1 MKGTTMPT
9 ERPFT
14 RKETPMRLPSCRLQA
29 SLKLQT
35 ITLLLFITFVAAAC
49 GGNGD
54 STTTT
59 TPDANVTNVTDAQDG
74 TSTSVEPN
82 DGQPQ
87 QPETATQTPANSN
100 TQNNSSFPMTFTNCE
115 KEFTLDSPPERV
127 MLMEAAAPS
136 LLFAAGAMDR
146 VIARIEDFPE
156 EYYTANELE
165 VLNSIPALIEAEHT
179 STGGVEVS
187 REAIIKFNPD
197 IVIGYDTATITHDTL
212 ADVGIQLYVMPPFC
226 DNPPT
231 PSFQSITDE
240 VRFYGELFGT
250 TETANANA
258 AALETIVASSADA
271 PVAEGKTAA
280 ALYVSS
286 DGSAIYAYSSLGM
299 VHPLMEALGMTNV
312 FAELSE
318 RVPEVSI
325 EEVIGRNPEIL
336 VLLYD
341 DFGLTPE
348 EISALVT
355 ELPGAESITA
365 VEQGDVYPLLFN
377 FAEPPTPLVVQGLSE
392 LSSQITE

>member
-1 MKGTTMPT
+1 MKLSMSKLRAVLILLVVGLTASACGNDDDPSTSSTPAPVEAVGAEKAAGTT
-9 ERPFT
+9 EGG
-14 RKETPMRLPSCRLQA
+14 QA
-29 SLKLQT
+29 E
-35 ITLLLFITFVAAAC
+35 A
-49 GGNGD
+49 D
-54 STTTT
+54 
-59 TPDANVTNVTDAQDG
+59 DDG
-74 TSTSVEPN
+74 
-82 DGQPQ
+82 
-87 QPETATQTPANSN
+87 
-100 TQNNSSFPMTFTNCE
+100 FPLTFTNCG
-115 KEFTLDSPPERV
+115 KEFTLDSAPERV
-127 MLMEAAAPS
+127 LLMEAAAPS

-156 EYYTANELE
+156 EYYTADEMA
-165 VLNSIPALIEAEHT
+165 VLDAIPALQAEAT

-187 REAIIKFNPD
+187 LEVIIDYEPD
-197 IVIGYDTATITHDTL
+197 IVIGFDNATITHDAL

-226 DNPPT
+226 DNPPA
-231 PSFQSITDE
+231 PSFESILDE

-250 TETANANA
+250 TDVADASA
-258 AALETIVASSADA
+258 AGLEAAVASAADA
-271 PVAEGKTAA
+271 PVAAGKTSA

-341 DFGLTPE
+341 DTGLTPE

-355 ELPGAESITA
+355 DLPGASSITA
-365 VEQGDVYPLLFN
+365 VAEGAVYPLLFN
-377 FAEPPTPLVVQGLSE
+377 FAEPPTPLVVMGLSV
-392 LSSQITE
+392 LSAEIAH

>member
-1 MKGTTMPT
+1 MRCLRPSTPSMKGNLPVNPPMK
-9 ERPFT
+9 
-14 RKETPMRLPSCRLQA
+14 KETPMKLSLPRSMRRA
-29 SLKLQT
+29 VA
-35 ITLLLFITFVAAAC
+35 LLLAAAFVAAAC
-49 GGNGD
+49 GGSD
-54 STTTT
+54 ES
-59 TPDANVTNVTDAQDG
+59 PAAAQD
-74 TSTSVEPN
+74 
-82 DGQPQ
+82 DG
-87 QPETATQTPANSN
+87 
-100 TQNNSSFPMTFTNCE
+100 FPLTFTNCDT
-115 KEFTLDSPPERV
+115 EFTLDAPPERV

-146 VIARIEDFPE
+146 VIARIESFPE
-156 EYYTANELE
+156 EYYTAEELAL
-165 VLNSIPALIEAEHT
+165 LNDIPALVAQHT
-179 STGGVEVS
+179 STGGVEISV
-187 REAIIKFNPD
+187 EAIIDHDPD
-197 IVIGYDTATITHDTL
+197 IVIGYDTATLTHDAL

-231 PSFQSITDE
+231 PSFESILDE

-250 TETANANA
+250 SETANASA
-258 AALETIVASSADA
+258 DALEAAVASAADA
-271 PVAEGKTAA
+271 PVAEGQTAA

-341 DFGLTPE
+341 DFGLTPD

-355 ELPGAESITA
+355 DLPGADSIAA
-365 VEQGDVYPLLFN
+365 VEQGAVYPLLFN
-377 FAEPPTPLVVQGLSE
+377 WAEPPTPLVVKGLSE
-392 LSSQITE
+392 LSAQITQ

>member
-1 MKGTTMPT
+1 MKKGN
-9 ERPFT
+9 
-14 RKETPMRLPSCRLQA
+14 PM
-29 SLKLQT
+29 KLSALRRRG
-35 ITLLLFITFVAAAC
+35 IALLLVVGCVAAAC
-49 GGNGD
+49 GGSDD
-54 STTTT
+54 S
-59 TPDANVTNVTDAQDG
+59 PAAAGSGADEADAGTAAAEQTDSRPA
-74 TSTSVEPN
+74 
-82 DGQPQ
+82 
-87 QPETATQTPANSN
+87 ATQDDG
-100 TQNNSSFPMTFTNCE
+100 FPLTFTNCDI
-115 KEFTLDSPPERV
+115 EFTLDSPPERV

-156 EYYTANELE
+156 EYYTADEMA
-165 VLNSIPALIEAEHT
+165 VLNDIPALLAEQT

-187 REAIIKFNPD
+187 VEAIIDHDPD
-197 IVIGYDTATITHDTL
+197 IVIGYDTATITHDAL

-231 PSFQSITDE
+231 PSFESILDE

-250 TETANANA
+250 TEIANASA
-258 AALETIVASSADA
+258 AALEAAVASAADA
-271 PVAEGKTAA
+271 PVADGQTSA

-355 ELPGAESITA
+355 DLPGAGSITA
-365 VEQGDVYPLLFN
+365 VEQGALYPLLFN
-377 FAEPPTPLVVQGLSE
+377 YTEPPTPLVVKGLSK
-392 LSSQITE
+392 LSAQITE

>member
-1 MKGTTMPT
+1 MK
-9 ERPFT
+9 
-14 RKETPMRLPSCRLQA
+14 KETPMKLSA
-29 SLKLQT
+29 SRSVRRAVA
-35 ITLLLFITFVAAAC
+35 LLVAVALVAAAC
-49 GGNGD
+49 GGSDGAPATAD
-54 STTTT
+54 SG
-59 TPDANVTNVTDAQDG
+59 TDATVAPTTAAEPADTQPAAAQD
-74 TSTSVEPN
+74 
-82 DGQPQ
+82 DG
-87 QPETATQTPANSN
+87 
-100 TQNNSSFPMTFTNCE
+100 FPLTFTNCDM
-115 KEFTLDSPPERV
+115 EFTLDAPPERV

-156 EYYTANELE
+156 EYYTAEELA
-165 VLNSIPALIEAEHT
+165 VLDGIPALLAEAT

-187 REAIIKFNPD
+187 VEAIIDFDPD
-197 IVIGYDTATITHDTL
+197 IVIGYDTATITHDAL

-231 PSFQSITDE
+231 PSFESILDE

-250 TETANANA
+250 AETANASA
-258 AALETIVASSADA
+258 AALEAAVASAADA
-271 PVAEGKTAA
+271 PVAEGQTAA

-341 DFGLTPE
+341 DFGLAPD

-355 ELPGAESITA
+355 DLPGAGSITA
-365 VEQGDVYPLLFN
+365 VEQGAVYPLLFN
-377 FAEPPTPLVVQGLSE
+377 WAEPPTPLVVKGLSE
-392 LSSQITE
+392 LSAQITQ